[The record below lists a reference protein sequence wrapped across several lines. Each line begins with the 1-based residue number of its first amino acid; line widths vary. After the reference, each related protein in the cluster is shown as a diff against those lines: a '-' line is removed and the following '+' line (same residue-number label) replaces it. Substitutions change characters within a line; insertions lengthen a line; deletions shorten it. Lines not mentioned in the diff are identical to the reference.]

1 MHNPGMLQML
11 DSNDGRFLRWKHV
24 SHNLKQIYNTAE
36 YMKKE
41 CHSLSNQWKMK
52 GVENILIE
60 EANTKTGV
68 HFEVRSFQE

>member
-1 MHNPGMLQML
+1 MEKMYN
-11 DSNDGRFLRWKHV
+11 SDGKFLRWKHV
-24 SHNLKQIYNTAE
+24 FHNVKKIHNTAAH
-36 YMKKE
+36 MKAE
-41 CHSLSNQWKMK
+41 CHSLFNEWEMK